1 MVEPIA
7 VIGYGFR
14 FPGGADTPSKL
25 WSLLRD
31 PTDLSSKPPA
41 SRFDVDLFYHPV
53 GTHHGTTNAPKSY
66 WLAESE
72 GSSAGSSPV
81 AQFDAG
87 FFNIQ
92 AAEADAMDPQQRLL
106 MEAVYDGLCAA
117 GQPMEDLRGSDTA
130 VYVGLMSDD
139 WSTMLTRDWET
150 LPRYTATG
158 LERGIVANRL
168 SYFFGWHGPSMT
180 IDTAC
185 SSSLVALDLA
195 VQALRSGKSK
205 VAVAAGT
212 NLILSPAMYI
222 SESNLGMLS
231 PNGRCAMWDVAAD
244 GYARGEGVA
253 AVLVKTLS
261 QALADNDPIQCI
273 IRETAVNQDGR
284 TAGLTVPSNI
294 AQAALIRECYAR
306 AGLDPIRNIN
316 DRPQFFHAHG
326 TGTQAGDP
334 QEAEAISNALF
345 PTGVVSTEEKLVV
358 GSIKTV
364 IGHTEGTAG
373 LASLIGTALA
383 LKNHTMPPNL
393 HFEDLSP
400 KVAPYFKHLEILTA
414 QKPWIVAE
422 GQVRRASVNSFG
434 FGGTNAH
441 CILEEYIAPDRT
453 EGSEGD
459 SQLYTP
465 LVFSAAAEKPLREM
479 LAQHLEFLKTNP
491 EISLADVAYT
501 LQVRRSTLPYRKA
514 VSATTLDDAI
524 SALEELVSSTD
535 TALSPRFSSPAAP
548 RILGI
553 FTGQG
558 AQWPRMGARLLET
571 SRFATERLAL
581 LDRALQS
588 LPDPADRPAWTLAD
602 QLLASAETSR
612 IAEAALSQPL
622 CTAVQILLVDILRAA
637 GITFAAVVGHSSG
650 EIGAAYA
657 AGLLSDVDAIRIA
670 YYRGVHAKRAA
681 SPNLHAPRGGMMAV
695 GADKETAQALCS
707 TPQFYGRLQL
717 AAVNSPSSVTLSGD
731 VDAVEEAEALLKAQG
746 TFARKLKVDTAY
758 HSAHMAACAGPYL
771 ASLDGCGVQAT
782 ATPNSSTVWYSSVF
796 EGQPMN
802 STNLTNQYWV
812 DNMCKAVLFA
822 GALSEAQD
830 ATGQFD
836 LAIEVGPHP
845 ALKGPATA
853 TIATTP
859 YTGLLARGQDDVVQ
873 LNTALGAVWTQ
884 LGTGNTKLAAVESLL
899 SGSGRSPVVI
909 DDLPSYPFDH
919 SKAHWTDSRVANH
932 FKHRQ
937 PTHKPNPLLGTPITE
952 ALTPGEVQWRNFLQP
967 RDLPWLNGHQLQ
979 GQTVFPAMGYVSM
992 AVEALSRLAQES
1004 TGGDSTLGVISVRD
1018 VQIPRAVTLD
1028 DDDSSVE
1035 VIFSL
1040 SAIERSATNVTAR
1053 WACYSVTNGSTLVL
1067 NAQGR
1072 VEGELCAQAAD
1083 TLDSGAAK
1091 NTYQL
1096 VPITEEHFY
1105 ANLSRV
1111 GYGYSGHFRGLSDIC
1126 RKPGYSTGTLTDH
1139 AGSGWEDD
1147 LLVHP
1152 GTLDSALQSIFA
1164 AWSYPG
1170 DTQLWSLHVPVSI
1183 GAVTINPYF
1192 TQAGAGGR
1200 PERLEFEASITKKEP
1215 TQIVGELT
1223 LRHNVEGSVP
1233 AVVVQ
1238 VEGATLVPFSPAT
1251 SRDDLPMFSQFQYG
1265 LATPDGLLAAE
1276 GETLTDVEVQMYQD
1290 VDRISYWYLREAAA
1304 AIPATER
1311 DGLLPHYQKYLGW
1324 CDRMVEM
1331 VSRGAHP
1338 KVSASRNE
1346 DTREQIAELC
1356 ARYADRKD
1364 FRFVEVVGENLVPV
1378 LRAGTSMLEHMNQDG
1393 LLRAFYAEDAICS
1406 GPTGRWLSRIV
1417 AQISHRFPGVHILE
1431 VGAGTGA
1438 TTSAV
1443 LDAVQGSYGSY
1454 TFTDISSGFFLAAE
1468 DRFGPDAARMRYQTF
1483 DMERSPSTQGFE
1495 EETYD
1500 VIVAVN
1506 VLHVSGDIQASLS
1519 NVRRLLRPGGF
1530 LVVAELTSTDLLFS
1544 GMTVGTLPGWWIGAD
1559 TGRPWG
1565 PLFTLSQWDAALQAS
1580 GFGGIDT
1587 VSPDISASLPMTV
1600 FVAQAVDDRV
1610 ALLRNPLS
1618 VAVHPEGIR
1627 TDALAIVGGT
1637 TWPVHKLGRDVAQVL
1652 GPRFG
1657 RTEFFPTLSDLA
1669 RSDLTPSKFSVPG
1682 SLTILVL
1689 TDLDRPYLD
1698 DVTQDKLSALQTCT
1712 STAGTFLWV
1721 TAGARDQT
1729 PASYMMLGIFRT
1741 IQNEHPDLN
1750 SQLFDLET
1758 GIQAGTANILAE
1770 ALLRQQ
1776 ALYSWKASEPDASLL
1791 WTMEPE
1797 VYSSSTGKL
1806 YITRLRADQAK
1817 NNRYNALRRSIKA
1830 TVSPATERLALVS
1843 VEDGDAEALALQVPS
1858 PLRWSPPLDEPARS
1872 LRITHSLL
1880 QSVAACTGDFVRPC
1894 IGKDIDT
1901 QETVFALAAS
1911 NESVV
1916 TVPRSQCV
1924 LVEENAHGEPALA
1937 SRLVSLAAQLI
1948 AQRILSIALPGSTGL
1963 IHSADATLQAALT
1976 AQAEARN
1983 VALVFTDTATD
1994 SQDTSTI
2001 HLDPRLS
2008 QSAVKSLLPKAPGFA
2023 VLFSNGKAMHQTILQ
2038 HLPASCLVLNEQTL
2052 ISHAVTESEL
2062 NASSSIAQQFQTAY
2076 KAASCSTAA
2085 SLPPLIALDKVQDH
2099 SVLGEALSVIDWTAS
2114 STVTAT
2120 VQPITSGRLFRP
2132 DRTYLFIG
2140 MAGELGQSLAG
2151 WLIAHGARYVVLT
2164 SRTPKVSPQF
2174 IQEMATQY
2182 QAVVRAVSLDITSQH
2197 SLLSVHAAL
2206 TATLPPI
2213 AGVING
2219 AMILSDELFAR
2230 MSYEQFTRVLAPK
2243 VRGTQLLDELFRSPD
2258 LDFFVVASS
2267 IAAVIGWTGQ
2277 SNYSAAN
2284 EYMISLMHQ
2293 RRRKHGLPGS
2303 AMSIPAV
2310 LGVGYAAHSDTF
2322 DFDYFASLGY
2332 INISEED
2339 LQVLFAE
2346 AILSGR
2352 PAVNEEEDRLAASA
2366 QVVTGVNTRVPSEEE
2381 LVPEGRRRD
2390 VKFSHLVR
2398 RDEGSVG
2405 PGGGDAGAAASEPIK
2420 VRLQRVLESPAEA
2433 SVMVKEAFVA
2443 HLKRLLRIPAAEAVD
2458 EAVPLVDRGVDSL
2471 VAVDIRAWFT
2481 KELQADIPTLKIL
2494 NGGSVGDLVRDAVE
2508 QVAVR
2513 AKKVEEKVEEKV
2525 VVKVEVKVEEEVKD
2539 EEEEEESVTKTSPLP
2554 TLTANSSSGS
2564 PLSTPAA
2571 SDLESVEYLAGA
2583 KEDLGFRVKERILE
2597 VSLDA

>member
-1 MVEPIA
+1 YSIDIDTMVEPIA

-72 GSSAGSSPV
+72 DSGAGSSPV

-334 QEAEAISNALF
+334 QEAEAISSALF
-345 PTGVVSTEEKLVV
+345 PNGVVSTEEKLVV
-358 GSIKTV
+358 GSVKTV

-393 HFEDLSP
+393 HFQDLSP

-414 QKPWIVAE
+414 QKPWVVAE

-453 EGSEGD
+453 EGSESD

-479 LAQHLEFLKTNP
+479 LAQHLEFLKTSP
-491 EISLADVAYT
+491 DISLTDVAYT

-514 VSATTLDDAI
+514 VSATTFDDAI
-524 SALEELVSSTD
+524 SALEELISTTD

-571 SRFATERLAL
+571 SRFAAERLAV

-588 LPDPADRPAWTLAD
+588 LPDPADRPTWTLAD

-622 CTAVQILLVDILRAA
+622 CTAVQILLVDILRTA

-670 YYRGVHAKRAA
+670 YFRGVHAKRAA

-802 STNLTNQYWV
+802 SQGLTNQYWV

-830 ATGQFD
+830 AVGQFD

-873 LNTALGAVWTQ
+873 LNTALGALWTQ
-884 LGTGNTKLAAVESLL
+884 LGTGNIKLAAVESLL
-899 SGSGRSPVVI
+899 SGRAHNQVVI

-992 AVEALSRLAQES
+992 AVEALSRLAQEN

-1028 DDDSSVE
+1028 DDDSSIE

-1040 SAIERSATNVTAR
+1040 SAIERSATKVTTR

-1083 TLDSGAAK
+1083 SLDSGAAK
-1091 NTYQL
+1091 DTYQL

-1111 GYGYSGHFRGLSDIC
+1111 GYGYSGHFRGLSDIR

-1192 TQAGAGGR
+1192 TQSGAGGR
-1200 PERLEFEASITKKEP
+1200 PERLEFVTSITKKEP
-1215 TQIVGELT
+1215 TQIVGDLT
-1223 LRHNVEGSVP
+1223 LRHNPEGSAP

-1265 LATPDGLLAAE
+1265 VATPDGLLAAE
-1276 GETLTDVEVQMYQD
+1276 GETLSDVE
-1290 VDRISYWYLREAAA
+1290 
-1304 AIPATER
+1304 
-1311 DGLLPHYQKYLGW
+1311 
-1324 CDRMVEM
+1324 
-1331 VSRGAHP
+1331 
-1338 KVSASRNE
+1338 
-1346 DTREQIAELC
+1346 
-1356 ARYADRKD
+1356 
-1364 FRFVEVVGENLVPV
+1364 
-1378 LRAGTSMLEHMNQDG
+1378 DG

-1506 VLHVSGDIQASLS
+1506 VLHVSGDIQASLF

-1610 ALLRNPLS
+1610 SLLRNPLS

-1689 TDLDRPYLD
+1689 TDLDRPLLD

-1729 PASYMMLGIFRT
+1729 PASYMMLGILRT
-1741 IQNEHPDLN
+1741 IQNEQPDLN

-1817 NNRYNALRRSIKA
+1817 NDRYNALRRSIKA
-1830 TVSPATERLALVS
+1830 TVSPSTERLALVS
-1843 VEDGDAEALALQVPS
+1843 VDEGDAHALALQVPS
-1858 PLRWSPPLDEPARS
+1858 PLRWSPPLEEPARS
-1872 LRITHSLL
+1872 LLITHSLL
-1880 QSVAACTGDFVRPC
+1880 QSVAAGTGDFVRPC

-1916 TVPRSQCV
+1916 TVPRSRCL
-1924 LVEENAHGEPALA
+1924 LVEENVHGESALA
-1937 SRLVSLAAQLI
+1937 SLLVSLAAQLI

-1976 AQAEARN
+1976 AQAGAKN
-1983 VALVFTDTATD
+1983 VALVFTDTAVA

-2001 HLDPRLS
+2001 RLDPRLS

-2023 VLFSNGKAMHQTILQ
+2023 VLFSKGKAMHQIILQ

-2052 ISHAVTESEL
+2052 ISHAVTESEP
-2062 NASSSIAQQFQTAY
+2062 NASSSIAQQFQAAY
-2076 KAASCSTAA
+2076 KAAAASTAA
-2085 SLPPLIALDKVQDH
+2085 SPPPVIALDKVENQ
-2099 SVLGEALSVIDWTAS
+2099 SVLGESLSVIDWTAS
-2114 STVTAT
+2114 PTVTAT

-2174 IQEMATQY
+2174 IQEMATQH

-2243 VRGTQLLDELFRSPD
+2243 VRGTQLLDELFRTPD

-2352 PAVNEEEDRLAASA
+2352 PAVNEEEDRHAASA

-2433 SVMVKEAFVA
+2433 FAVVKEAFVA

-2508 QVAVR
+2508 QV
-2513 AKKVEEKVEEKV
+2513 
-2525 VVKVEVKVEEEVKD
+2525 
-2539 EEEEEESVTKTSPLP
+2539 
-2554 TLTANSSSGS
+2554 
-2564 PLSTPAA
+2564 
-2571 SDLESVEYLAGA
+2571 
-2583 KEDLGFRVKERILE
+2583 
-2597 VSLDA
+2597 